1 MGKSGSGKSSM
12 RSIIFSNY
20 VAKDVRRLGAT
31 IDVEHSTVKF
41 LGSLILNLWDCG
53 GYEPKPSPSLHR
65 WILANAQ
72 QWERQDAFT
81 ETYLTSQKSQTF
93 SDVGVLIYVFDVES
107 RSFEGSNPR
116 DLFTYTAV
124 ISALAEYSPS
134 AHVFALVHKIDLVQ
148 NEFREQVIQ
157 DRTLAIQ
164 KYSKVFSKGLKVYGT
179 TIWDQS
185 LYKAWGDIVKSLVP
199 NLHIIDGYLHD
210 LARETR
216 AEEIILFERA
226 TFLTVTNVTSELG
239 ERNSYSD
246 RQERLSNV
254 IKTFKHSLSLVAPSW
269 LASWTSILCWPR
281 VDHRKY
287 THSSTASHPFTEIA
301 IKAPRFNLILARLTN
316 NTYVLVILPPGGL
329 EIELS
334 RFNIM
339 AAKDRF
345 VELDIMGY
353 AAGDAERLEGKLN
366 GRIKEGRWTT
376 LSKGSMRYVISTNK
390 EATVR
395 MSLGSGQQILAYS
408 SSTHTEDVRL
418 RGLDRMPRRG

>member
-1 MGKSGSGKSSM
+1 MNNLKKPQKKKVLLMGKSGSGKSSM

-53 GYEPKPSPSLHR
+53 G
-65 WILANAQ
+65 
-72 QWERQDAFT
+72 QDAFT

-116 DLFTYTAV
+116 DLLTYTAV
-124 ISALAEYSPS
+124 VSALAEYSPS
-134 AHVFALVHKIDLVQ
+134 AHVFALVHKMDLVQ
-148 NEFREQVIQ
+148 NVFRDQVIQ

-164 KYSKVFSKGLKVYGT
+164 EYSGVFGKRLKVYGT

-210 LARETR
+210 LAKETS

-239 ERNSYSD
+239 ECNPYSD

-254 IKTFKHSLSLVAPSW
+254 IKTFKHSLS
-269 LASWTSILCWPR
+269 
-281 VDHRKY
+281 KY

-316 NTYVLVILPPGGL
+316 NTYVLVILPPGDL

-345 VELDIMGY
+345 VELDIMGW
-353 AAGDAERLEGKLN
+353 AARDTEKLEGKSN
-366 GRIKEGRWTT
+366 GRIKDGR
-376 LSKGSMRYVISTNK
+376 
-390 EATVR
+390 
-395 MSLGSGQQILAYS
+395 
-408 SSTHTEDVRL
+408 
-418 RGLDRMPRRG
+418 

>member
-1 MGKSGSGKSSM
+1 MNSLKKPQKKKVLLMGKSGSGKSSM

-53 GYEPKPSPSLHR
+53 G
-65 WILANAQ
+65 
-72 QWERQDAFT
+72 QDAFT

-116 DLFTYTAV
+116 DLLTYTAV

-148 NEFREQVIQ
+148 SVFRDQVIQ
-157 DRTLAIQ
+157 DRTLAI
-164 KYSKVFSKGLKVYGT
+164 KEYSGVFVKGLKVYGT

-199 NLHIIDGYLHD
+199 NLHIIDGYLQD
-210 LARETR
+210 LAKETS

-226 TFLTVTNVTSELG
+226 TFLTVTNVTSESG
-239 ERNSYSD
+239 DRNPYSD

-254 IKTFKHSLSLVAPSW
+254 IKTFKHSLS
-269 LASWTSILCWPR
+269 
-281 VDHRKY
+281 KY
-287 THSSTASHPFTEIA
+287 THSSTASHPFAEIA
-301 IKAPRFNLILARLTN
+301 IKAPRFNLVLARLTN
-316 NTYVLVILPPGGL
+316 NTYVLVILPPGDL

-345 VELDIMGY
+345 VELDIMGW
-353 AAGDAERLEGKLN
+353 AAGDTERLEGKLN
-366 GRIKEGRWTT
+366 GRSKDGR
-376 LSKGSMRYVISTNK
+376 
-390 EATVR
+390 
-395 MSLGSGQQILAYS
+395 
-408 SSTHTEDVRL
+408 
-418 RGLDRMPRRG
+418 